1 MPTPCGGR
9 NYKTNPEKQPT
20 KAELLTFASLSD
32 FNALMHPNSTRIR
45 LQPANT
51 QRIPFLGQLFLGL
64 LWIGYTV
71 ALIVTGEGAS
81 DMHFLHYVF
90 LVFSLIYL
98 GYVLVHNAPVF
109 GTQSYLEFTP
119 AYIVH
124 KDGLFRPKQAFPA
137 EGIASLEL
145 VPQQLR
151 LLLKEGGTYAM
162 SLRQV
167 KGAKRKRLMREQ
179 VRAFAAK
186 HNIDLRDTQA

>member
-1 MPTPCGGR
+1 
-9 NYKTNPEKQPT
+9 
-20 KAELLTFASLSD
+20 
-32 FNALMHPNSTRIR
+32 MHPDSTRIR

-51 QRIPFLGQLFLGL
+51 QRIPFWGQLFIGL
-64 LWIGYTV
+64 LWIAYTV
-71 ALIVTGEGAS
+71 SLIVTGEGAS

-90 LVFSLIYL
+90 LVFSLVYL

-124 KDGLFRPKQAFPA
+124 KDGLFRPKQAFA
-137 EGIASLEL
+137 AQDIAALEL

-151 LLLKEGGTYAM
+151 VQLKEGTTYAM

-167 KGAKRKRLMREQ
+167 KGARRKRLMREQ
-179 VRAFAAK
+179 VRSFASK
-186 HNIDLRDTQA
+186 HDIALRDTQA

>member
-1 MPTPCGGR
+1 
-9 NYKTNPEKQPT
+9 
-20 KAELLTFASLSD
+20 
-32 FNALMHPNSTRIR
+32 MHPDSTRIR

-51 QRIPFLGQLFLGL
+51 QRIPFWGQLFLGL
-64 LWIGYTV
+64 LWIAYTV
-71 ALIVTGEGAS
+71 ALIVTGEGKS
-81 DMHFLHYVF
+81 DMNFLHYVF
-90 LVFSLIYL
+90 LAFSLVYL

-137 EGIASLEL
+137 EEIAGLEL

-151 LLLKEGGTYAM
+151 VQLKEGSTYAL

-167 KGAKRKRLMREQ
+167 KGAKRKRILREQ
-179 VRAFAAK
+179 VRGFAAK
-186 HNIDLRDTQA
+186 HGIALRDAQ

>member
-1 MPTPCGGR
+1 
-9 NYKTNPEKQPT
+9 
-20 KAELLTFASLSD
+20 
-32 FNALMHPNSTRIR
+32 MHPDSTRIR

-51 QRIPFLGQLFLGL
+51 QRIPFWGQLFLGL
-64 LWIGYTV
+64 LWIAYTV
-71 ALIVTGEGAS
+71 SLIVTGEGAS

-137 EGIASLEL
+137 ENIAGLEL
-145 VPQQLR
+145 APQQLR
-151 LLLKEGGTYAM
+151 VQLKEGGNYSL

-167 KGAKRKRLMREQ
+167 KGAKRKRMLREQ
-179 VRAFAAK
+179 VRSFAAK
-186 HNIDLRDTQA
+186 HNLPLRDAQ

>member
-1 MPTPCGGR
+1 MPP
-9 NYKTNPEKQPT
+9 
-20 KAELLTFASLSD
+20 A
-32 FNALMHPNSTRIR
+32 STRIR

-51 QRIPFLGQLFLGL
+51 QRIPFWGQLFLGL
-64 LWIGYTV
+64 LWIGYTI

-90 LVFSLIYL
+90 LVFSLVYV

-137 EGIASLEL
+137 EGITTLEL

-151 LLLKEGGTYAM
+151 VQLKEGGTYAL

-167 KGAKRKRLMREQ
+167 KGLKRKRALHEQ
-179 VRAFAAK
+179 VRSFAAK
-186 HNIDLRDTQA
+186 HNIPLRDTQTA

>member
-1 MPTPCGGR
+1 M
-9 NYKTNPEKQPT
+9 NP
-20 KAELLTFASLSD
+20 D
-32 FNALMHPNSTRIR
+32 STRIR

-51 QRIPFLGQLFLGL
+51 QRIPFWGQLFLGL

-71 ALIVTGEGAS
+71 ALIVTGAGAS
-81 DMHFLHYVF
+81 DFQFLHILF
-90 LVFSLIYL
+90 LLFSLVYV

-137 EGIASLEL
+137 ETIASLEL
-145 VPQQLR
+145 APQQLR
-151 LLLKEGGTYAM
+151 LQLKEGGTYAL

-167 KGAKRKRLMREQ
+167 KGAKRKRIMREQ

-186 HNIDLRDTQA
+186 HNIALRDVQ

>member
-1 MPTPCGGR
+1 
-9 NYKTNPEKQPT
+9 
-20 KAELLTFASLSD
+20 
-32 FNALMHPNSTRIR
+32 MHPDSTRIR

-64 LWIGYTV
+64 LWIGYTI

-90 LVFSLIYL
+90 LVFSLVYL

-124 KDGLFRPKQAFPA
+124 KDGLFRPKQAFAA
-137 EGIASLEL
+137 EGISAMEL
-145 VPQQLR
+145 APQLLR
-151 LLLKEGGTYAM
+151 LQLKEGGNYSL

-186 HNIDLRDTQA
+186 HDIPFRDGQA

>member
-1 MPTPCGGR
+1 M
-9 NYKTNPEKQPT
+9 NP
-20 KAELLTFASLSD
+20 D
-32 FNALMHPNSTRIR
+32 STRIR

-51 QRIPFLGQLFLGL
+51 QRIPFWGQVFLGV
-64 LWIGYTV
+64 LWIGYTIS
-71 ALIVTGEGAS
+71 LIVTGEGAS

-90 LVFSLIYL
+90 LVFSLVYL

-151 LLLKEGGTYAM
+151 VQLKEGGTYAL

-167 KGAKRKRLMREQ
+167 KGLKRKRQLREQ
-179 VRAFAAK
+179 VRTFAAK
-186 HNIDLRDTQA
+186 HNIQLRDTQV